1 MSRWSPHPITLRQL
15 QYVLA
20 VAEHR
25 SFRRAAE
32 ACAVAQP
39 SLSAQVAQLE
49 AALGVRV
56 FERLSRGVVVTGP
69 GAAVLDR
76 ARRTLREA
84 DDVLETA
91 LRAQDP
97 LAGTLRIGVIP
108 TVAPYLLPEVARVLR
123 ARFPALTILWVEE
136 KTRLLVDRIGAGEL
150 DGGIAAAESELGDLE
165 RAPLGRDAFS
175 LAVSPEHR
183 LAKSK
188 GPVRPSQLE
197 GETVLLLD
205 DGHCFRA
212 QALALCLRSGAEEAS
227 MRATSLSTLAQM
239 AAGGAGITLLPS
251 IAIAAENRARG
262 LVIRGFGARGPSRT
276 LVLAWRRTAPAG
288 AALRAMAEAIRGV
301 VTLLAEGRRR
311 PPPSP

>member
-1 MSRWSPHPITLRQL
+1 M
-15 QYVLA
+15 
-20 VAEHR
+20 
-25 SFRRAAE
+25 
-32 ACAVAQP
+32 
-39 SLSAQVAQLE
+39 
-49 AALGVRV
+49 

-136 KTRLLVDRIGAGEL
+136 KTRLLVDRMLQKWGQGERTADVVKESLGIGAGEL

-262 LVIRGFGARGPSRT
+262 LVIRGFGARGPART